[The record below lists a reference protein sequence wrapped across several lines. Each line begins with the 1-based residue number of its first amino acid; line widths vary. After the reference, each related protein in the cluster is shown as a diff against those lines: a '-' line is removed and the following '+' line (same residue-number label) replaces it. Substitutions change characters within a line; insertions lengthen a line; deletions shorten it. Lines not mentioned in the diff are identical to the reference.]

1 VEQLQLLLR
10 SQHEDLLQQLARC
23 WDVDKAVDVNVNEG
37 RHQELTVEPVHYS
50 SMSGDDVSK
59 IFYLKSSFE
68 SRSKESAKWTN
79 DGGKERH
86 EEAMYEERVEGDG
99 FLHVEDP
106 APCGDSLWQGILL
119 GPEHCTGLAA
129 HRHPLQL
136 RAVLD
141 RTDKVRILRRGGE
154 G

>member
-1 VEQLQLLLR
+1 MGVRWWLY
-10 SQHEDLLQQLARC
+10 LARC
-23 WDVDKAVDVNVNEG
+23 WDVDKAVDINVNEG

-50 SMSGDDVSK
+50 SMSWDYVSK

-68 SRSKESAKWTN
+68 SRSKESAKWPD

-86 EEAMYEERVEGDG
+86 KEAVDEEGVEGHR

-106 APCGDSLWQGILL
+106 APGGDSLRQGILL
-119 GPEHCTGLAA
+119 GPEDCAGLAA

-136 RAVLD
+136 GAVLD
-141 RTDKVRILRRGGE
+141 RTDKVRVLKGGAD
-154 G
+154 